1 MTISTLIAPAPTEQW
16 KVKRPKP
23 VEYPD
28 SDGKPMADNTKQFRY
43 IVTIKEGLDDLFR
56 ADPNVFVAGD
66 LLWYPQEGQPHIR
79 QAPDAMVAFGRP
91 KGDRGS
97 YQQWKEEGIA
107 PQVAFEVLSPGNTSP
122 EMERKRLFYE
132 QYGVDEYYVYDPD
145 RGRLT
150 GWLRRGGRFEEIKPM
165 QHWVSPRLGVR
176 FELVGLEL
184 NLYQPDGAPV
194 LSYAH
199 LSEERRQEA
208 QARQQAEAQ
217 TLAEV
222 HARQQAEVAQHE
234 AEQLAQSET
243 EARHQAEQLAQSEAE
258 ARRQAEQLAQS
269 ETEARQQAEAQ
280 AQAEVQ
286 ARQQAEAR
294 IAELEAKLRQLT
306 GAA

>member
-66 LLWYPQEGQPHIR
+66 LLWYPQEGEPKIR
-79 QAPDAMVAFGRP
+79 QAPDAMVVFGRP

-97 YQQWKEEGIA
+97 YMQWREEGIA
-107 PQVAFEVLSPGNTSP
+107 PQVVFEVLSPHNTRR
-122 EMERKRLFYE
+122 EMEKKRLFYE
-132 QYGVDEYYVYDPD
+132 QYGVDEYYIYDPD

-150 GWLRRGGRFEEIKPM
+150 GWLRREGRFEEIKPM
-165 QHWVSPRLGVR
+165 QGWVSPRLGIKL
-176 FELVGLEL
+176 ELIGLEL
-184 NLYQPDGAPV
+184 YLYQPNGKRI
-194 LSYAH
+194 LSY
-199 LSEERRQEA
+199 QELA
-208 QARQQAEAQ
+208 
-217 TLAEV
+217 AEV
-222 HARQQAEVAQHE
+222 KAIAKDTALLRAETQVIIESA
-234 AEQLAQSET
+234 
-243 EARHQAEQLAQSEAE
+243 
-258 ARRQAEQLAQS
+258 
-269 ETEARQQAEAQ
+269 
-280 AQAEVQ
+280 